1 MPVAAAVPGADACG
15 HGGMPGVPA
24 GSLGLHAVC
33 LVTPVC
39 VSPPIAHV
47 LDENQLQS
55 QQCSSRLYADKKYL
69 AVERATVNATR
80 CSCLQTSYFCSLEA
94 FLRT

>member
-1 MPVAAAVPGADACG
+1 MPVAAAVPGAVACG

-39 VSPPIAHV
+39 VSPLIAHV
-47 LDENQLQS
+47 LDANQLQS
-55 QQCSSRLYADKKYL
+55 QQC
-69 AVERATVNATR
+69 
-80 CSCLQTSYFCSLEA
+80 C
-94 FLRT
+94 

>member
-1 MPVAAAVPGADACG
+1 MPVAAAVPGAVACG

-47 LDENQLQS
+47 LDRISFKANS
-55 QQCSSRLYADKKYL
+55 
-69 AVERATVNATR
+69 AVQDCTLTR
-80 CSCLQTSYFCSLEA
+80 SI
-94 FLRT
+94 LRREPP

>member
-1 MPVAAAVPGADACG
+1 MPVAAAVPGAVACR
-15 HGGMPGVPA
+15 HGGMPRVPA

-47 LDENQLQS
+47 LNANQLQ
-55 QQCSSRLYADKKYL
+55 R
-69 AVERATVNATR
+69 
-80 CSCLQTSYFCSLEA
+80 
-94 FLRT
+94 